1 MEKEQDPGTE
11 RGDTPEG
18 ADLMAAAEGA
28 KEASTASSTTRSS
41 LSRKNGWRDRLKPFL
56 GRKAVLSVASAL
68 ILVVVGVAFYGASE
82 GTRGPESRQAS
93 LSGDQA
99 LQDGLRQEE
108 MPRFYI
114 PLPSTSQSRVTVVDF
129 SVVWDALSAMRFK
142 RMESPVRDR
151 LYALM
156 LGMVGKG
163 EDLQDRT
170 STLETE
176 MGRILREAL
185 RTDNL
190 AVRVREVRSH

>member
-1 MEKEQDPGTE
+1 
-11 RGDTPEG
+11 
-18 ADLMAAAEGA
+18 
-28 KEASTASSTTRSS
+28 
-41 LSRKNGWRDRLKPFL
+41 
-56 GRKAVLSVASAL
+56 
-68 ILVVVGVAFYGASE
+68 
-82 GTRGPESRQAS
+82 
-93 LSGDQA
+93 
-99 LQDGLRQEE
+99 
-108 MPRFYI
+108 
-114 PLPSTSQSRVTVVDF
+114 VTVVDF